1 VSGVP
6 NAIKSPQQ
14 QGILPFFVPE
24 EGTMSRRFVRVALAV
39 ALFGTSVAAQAQTE
53 IQWWHSMGGAL
64 GEALNGLATKFNESQ
79 KEYKVVPNYK
89 GQYPESLT
97 AAIAAYRAGNAP
109 HMLQV
114 FEVGT
119 ATMMAAKGAI
129 VPVAKVMADAKEP
142 FDPKAYLP
150 TVTGYY
156 SDLKGNMLS
165 FPFNSSTVM
174 FYINKDAFK
183 KAGLDPQQPPRTW
196 KEVYVAALKLK
207 ASGQECVYTTSW
219 PSWMH
224 VENFSAW
231 HNVPI
236 GTKQNGMG
244 GFDTEFMFNSPLH
257 VRHISMLGDWS
268 KRGLF
273 TYAGRTNQ
281 GDAKF
286 SSGECAMFSG
296 SAGAQAGIKK
306 AAKFDWSINF
316 IPYHDDVAGAPQN
329 SIIGGASVWVMG
341 GKKPADYKGVAKFLA
356 FLSRPEIQMDWH
368 TSTGYVPITQASYD
382 LTRKSGFYEKNPGAD
397 MPVRQLTNKAP
408 TANSKGLRFG
418 NFVQGREV
426 IEEELEAVFAGKK
439 DAKTAL
445 DTAVKRGNEILRK
458 FEAANK

>member
-1 VSGVP
+1 MR
-6 NAIKSPQQ
+6 IK
-14 QGILPFFVPE
+14 ILA
-24 EGTMSRRFVRVALAV
+24 TAAAV
-39 ALFGTSVAAQAQTE
+39 AAAFAAPAQAQVE

-64 GEALNGLATKFNESQ
+64 GTAVNEVADKFNASQ
-79 KEYKVVPNYK
+79 KEYKVNTIYK
-89 GQYPESLT
+89 GSYPESMT
-97 AAIAAYRAGNAP
+97 AAIAAFRAKNPP
-109 HMLQV
+109 HIVQV

-129 VPVAKVMADAKEP
+129 VPVATVMRNAKEP
-142 FDPKAYLP
+142 FEPKAYLP

-183 KAGLDPQQPPRTW
+183 KAGLEPVAPKTW
-196 KEVYVAALKLK
+196 KEVIAAAEKLK
-207 ASGQECVYTTSW
+207 AAGQQCVYTTSW

-224 VENFSAW
+224 IENFSAW

-244 GFDTEFMFNSPLH
+244 GFDTVFTINSPLH
-257 VRHISMLGDWS
+257 VRHVAMLGDMS
-268 KRGLF
+268 KKGLF

-296 SAGAQAGIKK
+296 SAGAQAGIKR
-306 AAKFDWSINF
+306 AAKFEWSINF
-316 IPYHDDVAGAPQN
+316 IPYHDDVKGAPQN
-329 SIIGGASVWVMG
+329 SIIGGASLWVMG
-341 GKKPADYKGVAKFLA
+341 GKKPEEYKGVAKFFA
-356 FLSRPEIQMDWH
+356 FLSRPEIQMEWH
-368 TSTGYVPITQASYD
+368 TKTGYVPITQASYE
-382 LTRKSGFYEKNPGAD
+382 LTRKSGFYDQNPGAD
-397 MPVRQLTNKAP
+397 MPVKQLTYKTP

-426 IEEELEAVFAGKK
+426 IEEEMESVFAGKK
-439 DAKTAL
+439 DAKTAMN
-445 DTAVKRGNEILRK
+445 DAVKRGNDILRR